1 MSNNFI
7 NVMGISNYDY
17 ALNFNAPENI
27 PGARIGFQY
36 RTERNF
42 DSKRNTESNYYQ
54 GNNSMTIDIAHQN
67 NDLTNNQTSIFIQD
81 EANMNHQS
89 TNEQRS
95 MISIN
100 EPGKLNVR
108 QSIDSE
114 IIKGQDQVG

>member
-42 DSKRNTESNYYQ
+42 DTKRNTESNYYQ
-54 GNNSMTIDIAHQN
+54 GNNSMTIDIAH
-67 NDLTNNQTSIFIQD
+67 
-81 EANMNHQS
+81 
-89 TNEQRS
+89 
-95 MISIN
+95 
-100 EPGKLNVR
+100 
-108 QSIDSE
+108 
-114 IIKGQDQVG
+114 